1 METKKITWEQFI
13 QLIKKHT
20 FEATMSSCGGLHWI
34 KVNNFYW
41 DGIKD
46 TTGFSFTIGTKTF
59 HFDRHC
65 NEDIWIENGC
75 MCLKYDDSF
84 MRGKLDMGVK
94 IIKKVEL
101 MSTGEILEEVLV
113 LTPTE

>member
-1 METKKITWEQFI
+1 METKKISWEQFI
-13 QLIKKHT
+13 QLIKKYT
-20 FEATMSSCGGLHWI
+20 FEATLSSCEGQHWI

-46 TTGFSFTIGTKTF
+46 ITGFSFNIGTKTF
-59 HFDRHC
+59 YFHSHC
-65 NEDIWIENGC
+65 NKDIFIKNDC
-75 MCLKYDDSF
+75 MCLEYDDSF
-84 MRGKLDMGVK
+84 MRGKLEMGVK

-101 MSTGEILEEVLV
+101 MTTKDILEEVLV